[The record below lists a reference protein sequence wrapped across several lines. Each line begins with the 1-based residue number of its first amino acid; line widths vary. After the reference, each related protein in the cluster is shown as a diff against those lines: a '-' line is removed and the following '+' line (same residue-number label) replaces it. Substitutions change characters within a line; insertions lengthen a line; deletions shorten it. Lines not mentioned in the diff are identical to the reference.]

1 MALILR
7 HAQPAEGLRWVRGA
21 FALYARRPMGFT
33 AMFAAFLMLVLLSA
47 VLPLLGPVL
56 MLMSLPLLGLGF
68 MIAARAARGGEPV
81 HPGCFVEPL
90 RAAAPRRNALLL
102 LCGLYAFGT
111 ALVMWLSDW
120 VDAGSF
126 ERLQEMLA
134 KGEAAQAEVDALLA
148 DPRLTWGLIVRFGLA
163 ACLSVPFWHAPPL
176 VYWQGQGVGQSLFSS
191 TLALWRCRGAF
202 VVYAL
207 AWAGVVLAFGAV
219 AALLFSLLG
228 ARQLAGMAAMPAALI
243 FSTVFYVSLL
253 FTYEGCFSD
262 SAAAPAAG

>member
-1 MALILR
+1 
-7 HAQPAEGLRWVRGA
+7 
-21 FALYARRPMGFT
+21 
-33 AMFAAFLMLVLLSA
+33 
-47 VLPLLGPVL
+47 
-56 MLMSLPLLGLGF
+56 

-148 DPRLTWGLIVRFGLA
+148 DPRLTGG
-163 ACLSVPFWHAPPL
+163 
-176 VYWQGQGVGQSLFSS
+176 
-191 TLALWRCRGAF
+191 
-202 VVYAL
+202 
-207 AWAGVVLAFGAV
+207 
-219 AALLFSLLG
+219 
-228 ARQLAGMAAMPAALI
+228 
-243 FSTVFYVSLL
+243 
-253 FTYEGCFSD
+253 
-262 SAAAPAAG
+262 